1 MVLHPLQTKETFQ
14 QQLWYSTDILRI
26 EILNQNKFK
35 KVKNPYL
42 KIDLRI

>member
-14 QQLWYSTDILRI
+14 QQLWYSTRFLRI

-35 KVKNPYL
+35 KSEKPL
-42 KIDLRI
+42 PKD